1 LQQIYLA
8 FKKRKRNEKKKK
20 KKKEIKKNPIF
31 EKSYPLTKKK
41 NVSIFWS

>member
-1 LQQIYLA
+1 LRLKKRN
-8 FKKRKRNEKKKK
+8 KKRKKEIKKKRI
-20 KKKEIKKNPIF
+20 KEIKKNPIF